1 MASKFQKDLYRK
13 RGTSFSMWDICV
25 GLGLSLI
32 LTGLGLKAKDKY
44 LPVRIGSRKEPTER
58 PENTELPKEKRR
70 SSRECNDR
78 PSRECNDRPTA
89 NGDQSNALGKLGL

>member
-1 MASKFQKDLYRK
+1 MASEFQKDLYKK

-44 LPVRIGSRKEPTER
+44 LPGRIGSRNEPTR
-58 PENTELPKEKRR
+58 IPENTELPKETTRKNEGR
-70 SSRECNDR
+70 SAD
-78 PSRECNDRPTA
+78 
-89 NGDQSNALGKLGL
+89 SNALGKLGL